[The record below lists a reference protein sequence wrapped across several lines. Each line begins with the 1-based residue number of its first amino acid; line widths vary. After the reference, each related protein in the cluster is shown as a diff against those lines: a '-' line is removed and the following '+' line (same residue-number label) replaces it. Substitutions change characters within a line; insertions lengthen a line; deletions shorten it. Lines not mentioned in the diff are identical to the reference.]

1 MRVDFFQ
8 VDRTYHCLHL
18 YLFSDFLKLLNIVL
32 NFSKRPHVARA
43 TKVHTQVTRIYR
55 PIPQSSHCV
64 EIQ

>member
-1 MRVDFFQ
+1 
-8 VDRTYHCLHL
+8 
-18 YLFSDFLKLLNIVL
+18 L